1 MFSFFYLLLFP
12 LIHLSIATCIP
23 FSDDF
28 FSTEPFLSSFD
39 SSFNDGSSPSNK
51 LALAPTTPYAETA
64 PQEEF
69 TNFNTDLIAEGPPST
84 LDQER

>member
-1 MFSFFYLLLFP
+1 MFSFYLLLFP
-12 LIHLSIATCIP
+12 LIHLSIAI
-23 FSDDF
+23 FRRL

-51 LALAPTTPYAETA
+51 LTLAPTTPYAETA